1 MNTPTPLA
9 DIVRLLDEQLNTQ
22 GIKDAPVALNGLQ
35 IENRGSVTR
44 VALAVDASQK
54 SIDAALA
61 GGADLLIVHHG
72 LFWSGLRP
80 LTGWWKKKLCTCL
93 EGNLAVYSAHLPLD
107 LHPTL
112 GNNACLARGLGLSDI
127 EPDIDYHGTR
137 IGLGGCF
144 EGTLAELRARLAALT
159 GAEVKCVAAD
169 DSAPA
174 GRVAVCSGGAAGEI
188 YQVAELGYDTYISG
202 EDLHWAATTAED
214 MGLNLLLAGHYA
226 TETFGVKELGRLLE
240 REFGLPTFFIDNPT
254 GM

>member
-1 MNTPTPLA
+1 MTTPL
-9 DIVRLLDEQLNTQ
+9 DTIVRLLDRELNTQ

-35 IENRGSVTR
+35 VENNGQVSR

-54 SIDAALA
+54 TLDAAIA

-72 LFWSGLRP
+72 LYWSGLRP

-112 GNNACLARGLGLSDI
+112 GNNAALARGLGLSDI
-127 EPDIDYHGTR
+127 EPDIDYHGTC
-137 IGLGGCF
+137 IGLGGRF
-144 EGTLAELRARLAALT
+144 AGTVAELRARLAALT
-159 GAEVKCVAAD
+159 GAEVACVSAD
-169 DSAPA
+169 EMAPA

-188 YQVAELGYDTYISG
+188 YQVAGLGYDSYISG
-202 EDLHWAATTAED
+202 ENVHWAATTAQD
-214 MGLNLLLAGHYA
+214 MGINLLLAGHYA

-240 REFGLPTFFIDNPT
+240 REFGLPTFFIDHPT